1 MKHKRNILKLSI
13 IICLMVIFC
22 LIILPL
28 TIVSLFHDEEEP
40 LQPLPKTGTIDI
52 PEYINVY
59 RHSSAIT
66 ESVKFEDYVAGVV
79 AGEMPSNF
87 EMEALKAQ
95 AVAARTYSLSKI
107 IRSGD
112 GGNPDHPSAPVC
124 DDTHC
129 QVYRDP
135 IELSKIKSK
144 EWMDTG
150 WPRIISAVD
159 ATKGQIMYYGEELVE
174 QPLFHSSSGGKTE
187 NSEDVFV
194 SAVPY
199 LRSVDSAFES
209 AAPYYD
215 EQVKIPL
222 SEFSRKIKN
231 THSDLDTK
239 AVNKSTIK
247 VLERSS
253 GGRVASLQV
262 GNLTLKGREI
272 REIFGLRSANFT
284 VSVQG
289 NTVLVTTDG
298 YGHGVGMSQW
308 GANGMAQAGYSYTD
322 ILKHYYTGVEVY

>member
-1 MKHKRNILKLSI
+1 MKYQVLKSSI
-13 IICLMVIFC
+13 IISLLVVFC

-28 TIVSLFHDEEEP
+28 TIISLFHHEEEP
-40 LQPLPKTGTIDI
+40 QQPLLKKGTIDA

-59 RHSSAIT
+59 RHSSGIT
-66 ESVKFEDYVAGVV
+66 ESIKFEDYVAGVV
-79 AGEMPSNF
+79 AGEMPSSF

-112 GGNPDHPSAPVC
+112 GGNPAHPSAPVC
-124 DDTHC
+124 DDIHC

-135 IELSKIKSK
+135 LELSKIKSA
-144 EWMDTG
+144 EWMNTE
-150 WPRIISAVD
+150 WPKILSAVNS
-159 ATKGQIMYYGEELVE
+159 TKGQLMYYQEELVE

-199 LRSVDSAFES
+199 LRSVDSEFES
-209 AAPYYD
+209 SAPHQN
-215 EQVKIPL
+215 EQVEIPL
-222 SEFSRKIKN
+222 SEFIKKIKRN
-231 THSDLDTK
+231 YSGLDTK
-239 AVNKSTIK
+239 AVNKNTIK

-262 GNLTLKGREI
+262 GNLTFRGREI

-289 NTVLVTTDG
+289 NTVLITTNG

-308 GANGMAQAGYSYTD
+308 GANGMAQAGYNYID
-322 ILKHYYTGVEVY
+322 ILKHYYTGIEVYY